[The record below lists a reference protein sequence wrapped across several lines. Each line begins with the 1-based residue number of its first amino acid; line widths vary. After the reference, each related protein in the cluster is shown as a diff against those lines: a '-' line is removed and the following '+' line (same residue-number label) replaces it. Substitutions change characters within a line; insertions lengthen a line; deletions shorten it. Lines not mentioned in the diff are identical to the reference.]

1 MQTPTYR
8 KKLIEV
14 DIPLDAINRESARD
28 ASLTHGHPSTLHR
41 YWARRPLAAC
51 RAIIFASMVDD
62 PSACTDELDTEAEQN
77 AERNRLH
84 GLIKRLIIWKD
95 CNDENLLAE
104 ARYEIA
110 RSIARSRGETAPTK
124 ADEVLDYLNHNAPP
138 VYDPFCGGGSI
149 SLEAQRL
156 GLRAVASDLNP
167 LPVLITK
174 ALIEIPPQ
182 FAGFSPVN
190 PASEP
195 LRRSFAEH
203 NMNLRTSWKG
213 AAGLADDIRYY
224 GTWMRAEAEKR
235 IGHLYPK
242 IQLFNGDTATV
253 VAWLWARTVPCASPA
268 CGIEMPLMATFQLS
282 TKGGDEHWT
291 RPHVDQESKEIL
303 WTVESRPDGIPKN
316 GTVNRHGASCVACGS
331 PVKLRYVREQC
342 SAGKMSETLTAIVVE
357 NKGKRRFLSPL
368 NAHIKVAQS
377 VEPKRKPAQAM
388 PNNPTLVSG
397 RGYGI
402 THWHQ
407 LFTKRQTVA
416 LNTFGDL
423 LADVRHRIIQDG
435 AEDKYANSVCTY
447 LALAIG
453 RMAESGCK
461 GAWWE
466 NGSPCIRTV
475 FARQAIQ
482 MTWSF
487 AEANPFSTSTQNW
500 TAHIEWIAKV
510 IENLPASVNE
520 GEVFQADAAA
530 TARDDER
537 PLIITDPPYYDN
549 IDYADL
555 SDFFYVWLRPLL
567 REIYPDLFSSILTP
581 KEEEIVAI
589 PCRFDNSARRFE
601 QLLGKALFQMRQ
613 RCFNAFPVSI
623 MYAYKQQ
630 EERRGGKTS
639 TGWETMLT
647 ALVNAGFQIVGTWPM
662 RTEQSKAMKTTKNA
676 LASSIILVCR
686 PRPENAPFTDRRTFV
701 TALTEELPLA
711 LDKLTRV
718 ARINPVDL
726 AQAAIGPGMEVYSR
740 YSKVI
745 RASGE
750 LVTVREALIEINNT
764 IGAYHEKETGE
775 LDSETLFCL
784 TWLRKHGY
792 MEGDFGDAQLLATAK
807 SVDISKMHNKLLN
820 AERGRVRL
828 LTGDEFADRDYSEDM
843 CTWEGCARMAWHLEV
858 GEKRGGIQGCV
869 RVGRA
874 VGSGYES
881 VERLARL
888 LYNYYED
895 RSDSQ
900 NAVHYNSLATEWRI
914 ITEEIG
920 LNTEQLELTQAAH

>member
-1 MQTPTYR
+1 MQTQQYR

-14 DIPLDAINRESARD
+14 DIPLDAINHESARD

-51 RAIIFASMVDD
+51 RAVIFASIVDD
-62 PSACTDELDTEAEQN
+62 PSTSGEFDTEAEQSE
-77 AERNRLH
+77 ERKRLH

-95 CNDENLLAE
+95 CSDENLLAE

-110 RSIARSRGETAPTK
+110 CSVARSRSEVAPTD
-124 ADEVLDYLNHNAPP
+124 ADEVLDYLSRNAPP

-156 GLRAVASDLNP
+156 GLRAIASDLNP

-182 FAGFSPVN
+182 FAGNSPVN

-195 LRRSFAEH
+195 LRMSVSEQ
-203 NMNLRTSWKG
+203 NMDSPPSWKG
-213 AAGLADDIRYY
+213 SAGLADDIRYY
-224 GTWMRAEAEKR
+224 GNWMCVEAEKR

-242 IQLFNGDTATV
+242 IQILEGDTATV
-253 VAWLWARTVPCASPA
+253 VAWLWARTVPCANPA
-268 CGIEMPLMATFQLS
+268 CGIEMPLMTTFQLS
-282 TKGGDEHWT
+282 TKSGDEHWT
-291 RPHVDQESKEIL
+291 RPRVNQESKEIL
-303 WTVESRPDGIPKN
+303 WTVQSRPDGIPKN

-342 SAGKMSETLTAIVVE
+342 NAGKMSETLTAIVVE
-357 NKGKRRFLSPL
+357 SKGKRRFLSPL
-368 NAHIKVAQS
+368 DAHVKIAQS
-377 VEPKRKPAQAM
+377 AEPERKPEQPM

-423 LADVRHRIIQDG
+423 LAKVRHLIIQEG
-435 AEDKYANSVCTY
+435 TEAKYANSVCTY

-466 NGSPCIRTV
+466 NGSPCLRTV

-500 TAHIEWIAKV
+500 RAQIEWIAKV
-510 IENLPASVNE
+510 IENLPTSVNK
-520 GEVFQADAAA
+520 GEVFQADAATTTHA
-530 TARDDER
+530 YNS
-537 PLIITDPPYYDN
+537 PLIATDPPYYDN

-567 REIYPDLFSSILTP
+567 RGIYPDLFSSILTP
-581 KEEEIVAI
+581 KDEEIVAI
-589 PCRFDNSARRFE
+589 PSRFDDSARRFE

-613 RCFNAFPVSI
+613 QCSLEFPIAI
-623 MYAYKQQ
+623 MYAYKQH
-630 EERRGGKTS
+630 EENRGGKTS

-647 ALVNAGFQIVGTWPM
+647 ALVNSGFQVVGTWPM

-686 PRPENAPFTDRRTFV
+686 PRSENAPFTDRRTFV
-701 TALTEELPLA
+701 NKLAEELPPA

-745 RASGE
+745 RASGQP
-750 LVTVREALIEINNT
+750 VTIREALIEINDQ
-764 IGAYHEKETGE
+764 IAAYHEKETGV
-775 LDSETLFCL
+775 LDSETQFCL
-784 TWLRKHGY
+784 TWIRKHGY

-807 SVDISKMHNKLLN
+807 GVDIGRMHDKLLA
-820 AERGRVRL
+820 AERGQVRL
-828 LTGDEFADRDYSEDM
+828 LSGDEFAERDYSEDM
-843 CTWEGCARMAWHLEV
+843 CTWEGCARMAWHLEI

-869 RVGRA
+869 SVGRTMR
-874 VGSGYES
+874 SRYES

-888 LYNYYED
+888 LYNYYEN
-895 RSDSQ
+895 RGDSQ
-900 NAVHYNSLATEWRI
+900 NAVRYSSLVTEWRI

-920 LNTEQLELTQAAH
+920 LDIEQLEFM